1 MLAGK
6 VHSDQELTGYKAM
19 TTTIL
24 YGTVRNETDGAT
36 NDRDDLWLS
45 LAELTRITGWELKP
59 EGACRGDVCVPI
71 PADGRATYVRYDG
84 GETQFN
90 FAALARLLGAPAL
103 HHAAPD
109 VWCIG
114 EDAGT
119 RSERMMS
126 LEAPDFELPDVEG
139 RRHKLSDYR
148 GKRVF
153 LLAWASW

>member
-1 MLAGK
+1 
-6 VHSDQELTGYKAM
+6 M

-24 YGTVRNETDGAT
+24 YGTAEEETDSAT
-36 NDRDDLWLS
+36 SDGENLWLS
-45 LAELTRITGWELKP
+45 LPELHRITGWELKP
-59 EGACRGDVCVPI
+59 EGACRGDLCVPI
-71 PADGRATYVRYDG
+71 PADRRETFIRRGG
-84 GETQFN
+84 GERQFN
-90 FAALARLLGAPAL
+90 VAAFARLLDAPVL

-114 EDAGT
+114 EDAGS

-126 LEAPDFELPDVEG
+126 LDAPDFELPDIDG

-148 GKRVF
+148 GKRVL

>member
-1 MLAGK
+1 
-6 VHSDQELTGYKAM
+6 M

-24 YGTVRNETDGAT
+24 YGTSAKEAKRAISDGE
-36 NDRDDLWLS
+36 NLWLS
-45 LAELTRITGWELKP
+45 LPELSRATGWELKP

-71 PADGRATYVRYDG
+71 PVDRSETLVRGDGSD
-84 GETQFN
+84 TQFN
-90 FAALARLLGAPAL
+90 LAAFAQLLGAPVL

-114 EDAGT
+114 EDPGT

-126 LEAPDFELPDVEG
+126 LQAPDFQLPDIEG
-139 RRHKLSDYR
+139 RRHRLSDYR
-148 GKRVF
+148 GKRVL